1 MDNALARVIFCNI
14 IGQIFYSI
22 ETLRLNTICIHENTG
37 NIHIRGIFFVAFIGD
52 HNKCLWIY
60 KITRFSLCFGNKWEV
75 MVLEVGGCCKVL
87 YIRSMGG
94 GGGYYQKLNKCK
106 QGGRGSRLLSFCE
119 NVTIKCP
126 LYKTNLEYG
135 FEKTARSVHE
145 FPFFISFLNFARKG
159 FFIALW

>member
-75 MVLEVGGCCKVL
+75 MVLEVGVVVKFCTFAVW
-87 YIRSMGG
+87 GG
-94 GGGYYQKLNKCK
+94 GVGITKNWTSVNKGGEGPDYCHFV
-106 QGGRGSRLLSFCE
+106 RM
-119 NVTIKCP
+119 
-126 LYKTNLEYG
+126 
-135 FEKTARSVHE
+135 
-145 FPFFISFLNFARKG
+145 
-159 FFIALW
+159 

>member
-94 GGGYYQKLNKCK
+94 GVGITKNWTSVNKGGEGPDYCHFV
-106 QGGRGSRLLSFCE
+106 RM
-119 NVTIKCP
+119 
-126 LYKTNLEYG
+126 
-135 FEKTARSVHE
+135 
-145 FPFFISFLNFARKG
+145 
-159 FFIALW
+159 

>member
-94 GGGYYQKLNKCK
+94 GGDYQKLNKCK
-106 QGGRGSRLLSFCE
+106 QGGRGSRLSFCE